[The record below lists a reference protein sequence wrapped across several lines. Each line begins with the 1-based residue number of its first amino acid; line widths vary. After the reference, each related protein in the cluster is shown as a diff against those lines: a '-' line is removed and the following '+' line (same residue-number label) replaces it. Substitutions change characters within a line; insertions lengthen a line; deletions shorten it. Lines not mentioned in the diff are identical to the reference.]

1 MSTYFFIGIL
11 VMMTIDLAVV
21 YRGLPIIGFW
31 GRLFI
36 ILIWPIPLFIF
47 LKALIDTNDY

>member
-31 GRLFI
+31 GRFFM
-36 ILIWPIPLFIF
+36 ILLWPIPLFIF
-47 LKALIDTNDY
+47 LNALFNSDE